1 MYTAWNSKR
10 VIEIVAILALIG
22 GGYWYFTSPDA
33 TSGELPSA
41 NGVVPGGGVAAVPPD
56 GTEALPVPVGV
67 SAIVIDPAN
76 GQEFLSNQII
86 VGFKL
91 DATTDDVLEVLKSVD
106 GVMLQRF
113 TNVPLLLVSVPD
125 QGDGKTA
132 LAAVEKLKRDRRVE
146 TAEPNYV
153 TTLSGVEGVA
163 PVKSESA
170 PVNENAAPEEGAAE

>member
-1 MYTAWNSKR
+1 M
-10 VIEIVAILALIG
+10 VEVATILVLIG
-22 GGYWYFTSPDA
+22 GGYWYFTSTDSS
-33 TSGELPSA
+33 SGELPSA
-41 NGVVPGGGVAAVPPD
+41 PGVTPGAGVSAIPPNGEP
-56 GTEALPVPVGV
+56 ALPVPVGV
-67 SAIVIDPAN
+67 SAIVVDPAN

-91 DATTDDVLEVLKSVD
+91 DADQDDVIKALASVN

-132 LAAVEKLKRDRRVE
+132 LAAVEKLKRNSLVE

-153 TTLSGVEGVA
+153 TTLSGVNDASGGTVLTGTDD
-163 PVKSESA
+163 
-170 PVNENAAPEEGAAE
+170 ENAAPRGAAE